1 MEEYAIVRS
10 QKKLRSYQKN
20 VVRFMKQHN
29 RLFVFHK
36 MGTGKTLTAVTVS
49 QSYLDQYPHHKVIVI
64 SPTTQRFLTSNRKD
78 TLLQKIK
85 NHQRSSSSSSTRRS
99 KEKKEYE
106 NRCGIRI
113 TKKPSD
119 HDFLD
124 RIFGITRK

>member
-1 MEEYAIVRS
+1 MEEYAIVRN

-49 QSYLDQYPHHKVIVI
+49 QSYLQ
-64 SPTTQRFLTSNRKD
+64 NR
-78 TLLQKIK
+78 
-85 NHQRSSSSSSTRRS
+85 R
-99 KEKKEYE
+99 
-106 NRCGIRI
+106 GIRI

-119 HDFLD
+119 HDFLH
-124 RIFGITRK
+124 RIFGRTRK